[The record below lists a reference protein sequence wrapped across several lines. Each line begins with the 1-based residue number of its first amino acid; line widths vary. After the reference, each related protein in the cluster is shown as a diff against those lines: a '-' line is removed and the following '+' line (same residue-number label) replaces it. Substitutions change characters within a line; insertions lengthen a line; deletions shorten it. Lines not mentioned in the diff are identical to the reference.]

1 MEKSI
6 KKLLILNSNGPSVY
20 RGAEFPVYPR
30 GLACGEPS
38 TANASDED
46 LGGKMKFD
54 DVEALRK
61 NSQIYEQAPIPGR
74 RRRNYFI

>member
-6 KKLLILNSNGPSVY
+6 KKLLILNSNGLSLY

-30 GLACGEPS
+30 GLARGGLSAANSSGEDP
-38 TANASDED
+38 E
-46 LGGKMKFD
+46 GKMQFD
-54 DVEALRK
+54 DVDSLRN

-74 RRRNYFI
+74 RRRNS